1 VNGVTASGEDPL
13 PRRGKRSENVA
24 RNAGGAL
31 DAGLGGWRSWPE
43 WDREGPDLDTSTRIG
58 LGQIAGEARS
68 RSPVHDRRHTPGVDV
83 LRPRPGPVQDRTM
96 AVPIPRLIDEA
107 TTGGV
112 TGDTLL
118 AGLGALVSLS
128 TPVPDVPAT
137 VERPGVR
144 KSATDG
150 AEKRL
155 AATPLRR
162 SAGDEARPTMIVA
175 LIPAHNEEASIAA
188 TIESVL
194 GQTRVPDKMVV
205 MCDKCTDRTAE
216 IASRY
221 EGVTVSHSLNNMG
234 RKAGAMNQ
242 ALDVLLPRLNDD
254 DLVLCMDADTILHP
268 ELIANAQRH
277 FQREPAFGAVSA
289 NQAVRPHRN
298 LLELIQAMEYERTR
312 RYIGRRQ
319 GAGSCMSGAT
329 TVFRVKALRALYQKY
344 GEVYM
349 PGAWTEDWMITY
361 ALKHQGYKLLK
372 PQDCMITTAPVPRW
386 GRLFKQRQRWSHG
399 YIEAIAHFGLT
410 RYTAMPW
417 LGIVFWA
424 FSSALWGAW
433 LLLVGQMLSRGL
445 AFHIQPWVA
454 VIMALLVYA
463 RVYTVKR
470 CGGRAMLLAGLVLP
484 EMIYGW
490 WITAASTSGLVKHLT
505 GINGQ
510 WDSVKVRMG
519 KHRRKRTLMWSKGSI
534 FTDAPGIAASQRHQ
548 DVQHPS

>member
-1 VNGVTASGEDPL
+1 
-13 PRRGKRSENVA
+13 
-24 RNAGGAL
+24 
-31 DAGLGGWRSWPE
+31 
-43 WDREGPDLDTSTRIG
+43 
-58 LGQIAGEARS
+58 
-68 RSPVHDRRHTPGVDV
+68 
-83 LRPRPGPVQDRTM
+83 M

-107 TTGGV
+107 A
-112 TGDTLL
+112 TGDATGDIRL
-118 AGLGALVSLS
+118 ADLGALASLS
-128 TPVPDVPAT
+128 TPVRNVPAT
-137 VERPGVR
+137 AGLPGVR
-144 KSATDG
+144 KPATDG

-155 AATPLRR
+155 AAMPLWK

-194 GQTRVPDKMVV
+194 AQTRVPDKIVV
-205 MCDKCTDRTAE
+205 MCDKCNDRTAE

-221 EGVTVSHSLNNMG
+221 EGVTVTHSRNNVG
-234 RKAGAMNQ
+234 RKAGALNQ

-254 DLVLCMDADTILHP
+254 DLVLCMDADTMLHP

-277 FQREPAFGAVSA
+277 FRCEPAFGAVSA
-289 NQAVRPHRN
+289 NQAVRSHRN

-319 GAGSCMSGAT
+319 GVGSCMSGAT
-329 TVFRVKALRALYQKY
+329 TVFRIKALRALYQKH

-424 FSSALWGAW
+424 LSSALWGAW

-454 VIMALLVYA
+454 AIMALLVYA

-490 WITAASTSGLVKHLT
+490 WITAASTSGLVKHLI

-519 KHRRKRTLMWSKGSI
+519 KHRRMRTLMWPKGSI
-534 FTDAPGIAASQRHQ
+534 FTDGPDIAATQRHQ
-548 DVQHPS
+548 NAQRPS